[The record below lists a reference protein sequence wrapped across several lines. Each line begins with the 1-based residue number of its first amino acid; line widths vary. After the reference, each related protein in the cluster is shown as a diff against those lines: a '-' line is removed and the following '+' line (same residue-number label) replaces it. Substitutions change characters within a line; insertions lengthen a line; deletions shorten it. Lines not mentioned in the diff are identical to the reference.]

1 MRIRFLIATSS
12 LSFFVFGAAVQACSG
27 KSEDTA
33 ATDAGGDALEAGK
46 DTSVADAADAA
57 PPCDPKKDFLKDIPD
72 ASIADGA
79 TTTGICLGC
88 MKTKCSAQIKA
99 CAEDCPCQNLASGA
113 LECVLKAPNQSAQ
126 LACASPFFKA
136 PATTQNVGRNLLFCS
151 QGECN
156 DECAASSFDPDA
168 GDGGDADAN

>member
-1 MRIRFLIATSS
+1 MRIRFLIAVSS
-12 LSFFVFGAAVQACSG
+12 VSFFTFGAAVQACSG
-27 KSEDTA
+27 KSEDA
-33 ATDAGGDALEAGK
+33 EATDAGTDAYEAGK
-46 DTSVADAADAA
+46 DATVVDAADSA
-57 PPCDPKKDFLKDIPD
+57 PPCDPNKDFLKDIPD

-88 MKTKCSAQIKA
+88 MKTKCASEIKA
-99 CAEDCPCQNLASGA
+99 CAKDCPCQNLASGS
-113 LECVLKAPNQSAQ
+113 LECVLKAANQAAQ

-136 PATTQNVGRNLLFCS
+136 PKATQDIGQALLFCS

-168 GDGGDADAN
+168 GDAEAGP